1 MKKRAI
7 KIIIAFILFI
17 LAIVIHFPSIW
28 INNILFLYG

>member
-17 LAIVIHFPSIW
+17 LALVIPFENIW
-28 INNILFLYG
+28 INRGIYIIS